1 MSRIGKQPIRVP
13 SSVVVTV
20 ADNNLLIIKGPK
32 GELSKNISSYV
43 KIKVDEKTLVVSPV
57 NSSRNANMQFG
68 TSRALIN
75 NMIIGVSQGFE
86 KRLQLFGVGY
96 RAKVDGNTLNLTLGF
111 SHTIDHKLSD
121 SVTAETPSQTEIIL
135 KSTDKELL
143 GRIAADI
150 RAYRPPESYKGK
162 GIRYIDERI
171 VTKEAKKK

>member
-1 MSRIGKQPIRVP
+1 MSRIGKQPIKIP
-13 SSVVVTV
+13 SSVIITV
-20 ADNNLLIIKGPK
+20 ADNNLLTIKGPK
-32 GELSKNISSYV
+32 GELSKNISSYI
-43 KIKVDEKTLVVSPV
+43 KIKVNEKTLEVIPV
-57 NSSRNANMQFG
+57 NSSSNSNVQFG

-75 NMIIGVSQGFE
+75 NMVIGVSQGFE

-96 RAKVDGNTLNLTLGF
+96 RAKINGNTLNLTLGF
-111 SHTIDHKLSD
+111 SHTIDHKLPD
-121 SVTAETPSQTEIIL
+121 HVTAETPSQTEVVL
-135 KSTDKELL
+135 KSINKELL